1 MKNRTSLLGG
11 TAEQYL
17 ISTSYATYSY
27 KPKEYFLHLNEIYAL
42 RRCSHSSSIKVCYL
56 KYLKNFHEEL
66 Y

>member
-17 ISTSYATYSY
+17 ISTSYIIYGLIETHRSY
-27 KPKEYFLHLNEIYAL
+27 TFNKKYIEYLHE
-42 RRCSHSSSIKVCYL
+42 K
-56 KYLKNFHEEL
+56 L